1 MSISEITIVIL
12 LVYIYIRQNW
22 RRSGFQNSLCKMLIF
37 LRFLYYFFS
46 IPLELSILPSKS
58 GTGNFSRLPRSS
70 VDFPNES
77 LGKNWQTPR
86 GLSVFHEE
94 GRGVSCAEYTVLN
107 FHPPIFRY
115 GMGKKEKMNIQKKE
129 CYQYCIGISEFRVS
143 FPGKN
148 CFLRRRRKA
157 QFLPAIFT
165 SS

>member
-1 MSISEITIVIL
+1 MEKIRFLEFSLQNVNLSSI
-12 LVYIYIRQNW
+12 
-22 RRSGFQNSLCKMLIF
+22 
-37 LRFLYYFFS
+37 FLYYFFS
-46 IPLELSILPSKS
+46 IPLELPILPSKS

-94 GRGVSCAEYTVLN
+94 GTSVVRRVHRVKFSSPNL
-107 FHPPIFRY
+107 PLRY
-115 GMGKKEKMNIQKKE
+115 GEKRKDEYIEEKE

-143 FPGKN
+143 LPEKN
-148 CFLRRRRKA
+148 CFLRRRRRKA